1 MENDEFWGI
10 FILYNLSTK
19 VVQHGWVEVFVT
31 SLKEY
36 AGSKH
41 ITYEAVRKQTKRY
54 QADLKGHIIKKDG
67 KQYLDDFAI
76 DFLDQKRNSNPIIIE
91 QYEKEE
97 VRIKLEE
104 ENKALQDQVTGLNAV
119 QTFLLWRITEL
130 NDELLKVER
139 EKNEI
144 KNQLEDLQKA
154 KGEKTLLEKFFDFFK
169 SLF

>member
-1 MENDEFWGI
+1 M
-10 FILYNLSTK
+10 
-19 VVQHGWVEVFVT
+19 T

-54 QADLKGHIIKKDG
+54 QKDLKGHIIKKDG

-130 NDELLKVER
+130 NDELLKIER

-154 KGEKTLLEKFFDFFK
+154 KEEKTLLEKFFDFFK

>member
-1 MENDEFWGI
+1 M
-10 FILYNLSTK
+10 
-19 VVQHGWVEVFVT
+19 T
-31 SLKEY
+31 SFNEY
-36 AGSKH
+36 AYSKH
-41 ITYEAVRKQTKRY
+41 ITYEAVRKQVKRY
-54 QADLKGHIIKKDG
+54 QGDLKGHIIKRG
-67 KQYLDDFAI
+67 NKQYLDDFAI

-104 ENKALQDQVTGLNAV
+104 ENKVLQDQVTGLNAV

-154 KGEKTLLEKFFDFFK
+154 KEEKTLLEKFFDFFK